1 MVEER
6 KCYCDD
12 HKFNS
17 LKIASNCISL
27 EKIKE
32 KVIALELKMTDDRS
46 DIKHMEIAL
55 TTLVDELKSIRRLMY
70 GVSITVV
77 MSVAAAVLREFVK

>member
-17 LKIASNCISL
+17 SKIAANCISV
-27 EKIKE
+27 EKMKE

-55 TTLVDELKSIRRLMY
+55 NTLVEELKSIRKLMY

-77 MSVAAAVLREFVK
+77 MSVAAAVLREFMK